1 MISMTEKKPGKLI
14 SFSKASD
21 TLIHAKKEIK
31 LKKVQDSFKAATKE
45 SLKMARKQR
54 SKRKNSKKKK

>member
-1 MISMTEKKPGKLI
+1 MTEKKSGKLI

-21 TLIHAKKEIK
+21 RLIHAKKEIK

-45 SLKMARKQR
+45 SLKTVRKQR
-54 SKRKNSKKKK
+54 SKPKKNPKKKK